1 MGAIGCNFQLYQF
14 PDLFPVI
21 LINLVNIAIY
31 FLSGLYATLAG
42 VFPITLIP
50 LPVHRPP
57 GHNHPSS

>member
-31 FLSGLYATLAG
+31 FLSGL
-42 VFPITLIP
+42 
-50 LPVHRPP
+50 
-57 GHNHPSS
+57 